1 MARST
6 RLAESMYEFMKDISL
21 RDNGDP
27 TAGTG
32 SEDHV
37 ALSHVSIL
45 SMHVSSMVVDARFGR
60 AAACCFDTNP

>member
-1 MARST
+1 
-6 RLAESMYEFMKDISL
+6 MYEFMKDISL

-37 ALSHVSIL
+37 ALSHGG
-45 SMHVSSMVVDARFGR
+45 DAEAQERRSGR
-60 AAACCFDTNP
+60 CKGQG